1 MRKFTLILSLLVAF
15 VTTAMAQTLPATDK
29 CFTLT
34 TAKRGGLAANNEAT
48 ECVGFKHTA
57 VNSEEQKNFAFV
69 QYDGNVYL
77 YNVWAKKFMQ
87 KDGKLTAAL
96 PVDNIQVTNLDGG
109 AYFFKYD
116 ETHVVNLGGSSQ
128 LTIDSWGSSTWGSTD
143 EGNTFILTETGDFD
157 ATEAISV
164 LDNSYTITYDFQ
176 YNGKTVHTQVTKITC
191 GSNYPAF
198 TYVLPYG
205 ITANVPE
212 GAPIANETVVI
223 TCTLDESVLPFE
235 VSTIDGAFGEDVKW
249 YNLTMRSK
257 DVSYDPSTGYAL
269 AQNVDEKGVF
279 NLFAFTGNPF
289 DGYSIYNYA
298 AGADK
303 VFWRADAKDGGRVSF
318 TDIDATDGNTWML
331 SANGTSGYVFRLN
344 GHDNGYMNDHQPQI
358 AIWNSGWGATD
369 GGSTFT
375 FTYVEDPDLTIL
387 YDVTYNYYYGEK
399 LVSTKTVKVENG
411 AAYPAHSYTT
421 PYGVSIVENLP
432 TENVSATVTKN
443 FTLNIDTPVPFTA
456 AVDGTPTTW
465 YYTRMHGNTSTQ
477 SYIED
482 NGDGSVEW
490 SDKSVAEKDIESH
503 LWGFVGNIFDG
514 YKVVNKAT
522 GKAIASTGSGK
533 ASMAEVAN
541 ATAFIAMTSQN
552 TTKGTFCLKY
562 PNGNYLNAQNGV
574 VAHWWDNDN
583 GSSFF
588 LDEYNETEIT
598 VSDVEW
604 ATMYLNVPVY
614 IPEGVNAYIITGVAN
629 GYVTKT
635 QLEGTIPANTG
646 ILLENA
652 GTFTFKRS
660 AASGTDVAITTGN
673 LMNGSVEN
681 SYVEGKAY
689 VLANGED
696 GIGFYVAKLNKD
708 REGNDGTTHFLNNA
722 GKAYFVLPAEQAS
735 ATYYGFDWDGTTGIE
750 NVTVENG
757 VKAIF
762 DLTGRRVEAITAPG
776 IYIVNGKK
784 VLVK

>member
-1 MRKFTLILSLLVAF
+1 MLMLLVA
-15 VTTAMAQTLPATDK
+15 VTTFAQTLPATNK
-29 CFTLT
+29 SFTIT
-34 TAKRGGLAANNEAT
+34 TAKRGGLAAKNDAT
-48 ECVGFKHTA
+48 ACVGFNHTA
-57 VNSEEQKNFAFV
+57 VADEAQKNFAFV
-69 QYDGNVYL
+69 QYEDKVYL
-77 YNVWAKKFMQ
+77 YNVWAEKFMQ
-87 KDGKLTAAL
+87 KDGKLSATL
-96 PVDNIQVTNLDGG
+96 PIDNIQVTNLDDGN
-109 AYFFKYD
+109 YFFKYD
-116 ETHVVNLGGSSQ
+116 DSHVVNLGGSYQ
-128 LTIDSWGSSTWGSTD
+128 LTIDSWGSSTWGSVD
-143 EGNTFILTETGDFD
+143 EGNTFTLTEVGGFD
-157 ATEAISV
+157 PTDAIAV

-176 YNGKTVHTQVTKITC
+176 YNGKTVYTQITKITC

-205 ITANVPE
+205 VTANVPE
-212 GAPIANETVVI
+212 GAPTANETVVI

-235 VSTIDGAFGEDVKW
+235 VSTIDGAFGEEVKW
-249 YNLTMRSK
+249 YYLTLRSK
-257 DVSYDPSTGYAL
+257 DVSYDPNTGYAL
-269 AQNVDEKGVF
+269 AQNVGEKGVY

-303 VFWRADAKDGGRVSF
+303 VFWRADATDAGRVSF
-318 TDIDATDGNTWML
+318 TNIEETDGNTWML
-331 SANGTSGYVFRLN
+331 SANGTDGYVFRLN
-344 GHDNGYMNDHQPQI
+344 GHANGYMNDHQPQI

-375 FTYVEDPDLTIL
+375 FTYVENPDLTIL

-399 LVSTKTVKVENG
+399 LVSTKTITVENG
-411 AAYPAHSYTT
+411 VAYPAHSYTT
-421 PYGVSIVENLP
+421 PYGVSIVENVP
-432 TENVSATVTKN
+432 TEKVSATVTKN

-465 YYTRMHGNTSTQ
+465 YYTRMHGNASTQ

-482 NGDGSVEW
+482 NGGVSVEW

-522 GKAIASTGSGK
+522 GNAIASTGSGN

-541 ATAFIAMTSQN
+541 ATAFIAMPSQN
-552 TTKGTFCLKY
+552 TTEGTFCLKY
-562 PNGNYLNAQNGV
+562 PNGNYLNAQDGV

-614 IPEGVNAYIITGVAN
+614 IPEGVIAYIVTGAAN
-629 GYVTKT
+629 GYVTKEL
-635 QLEGTIPANTG
+635 LEGTIPANTG
-646 ILLENA
+646 VLLENA

-660 AASGTDVAITTGN
+660 AASGTDVATTTGN
-673 LMNGSVEN
+673 LLNGSVEN
-681 SYVEGKAY
+681 KYVEGTAY
-689 VLANGED
+689 VLANDSELGVGMYKAE
-696 GIGFYVAKLNKD
+696 LNKD
-708 REGNDGTTHFLNNA
+708 AEGNEGTTHFLNNA
-722 GKAYFVLPAEQAS
+722 GKAYMVLPAAS
-735 ATYYGFDWDGTTGIE
+735 ETVAFYGLDWDGTTGISE
-750 NVTVENG
+750 VKGENG
-757 VKAIF
+757 NVKAIY
-762 DLTGRRVEAITAPG
+762 DLTGRRVENITAPG
-776 IYIVNGKK
+776 IYVVNGKK

>member
-1 MRKFTLILSLLVAF
+1 MLMLLVA
-15 VTTAMAQTLPATDK
+15 VTTFAQTLPATDK
-29 CFTLT
+29 SFTIT
-34 TAKRGGLAANNEAT
+34 TAKRGGLAANNDAT
-48 ECVGFKHTA
+48 ACVGFNHTA
-57 VNSEEQKNFAFV
+57 VKDEAQKNFAFV
-69 QYDGNVYL
+69 QYDGKVYL

-87 KDGKLTAAL
+87 KDGKLSATL
-96 PVDNIQVTNLDGG
+96 PIDNIQVTNLDGG
-109 AYFFKYD
+109 NYFFKYD
-116 ETHVVNLGGSSQ
+116 ESHVVNLGGSSQ
-128 LTIDSWGSSTWGSTD
+128 LTIDSWGSSTWGSVD
-143 EGNTFILTETGDFD
+143 EGNTFILTEVGDFD
-157 ATEAISV
+157 ATDAIAV

-176 YNGKTVHTQVTKITC
+176 YNGKTVYTQITKITC

-205 ITANVPE
+205 VTANVPE
-212 GAPIANETVVI
+212 GTPTANETVVI

-235 VSTIDGAFGEDVKW
+235 VSTIDGAFGEEVKW
-249 YNLTMRSK
+249 YYLTLRSK
-257 DVSYDPSTGYAL
+257 DVSYDPNTGYAL
-269 AQNVDEKGVF
+269 AQNVHKKGVY

-303 VFWRADAKDGGRVSF
+303 VFWRADATNAGRVSF
-318 TDIDATDGNTWML
+318 TNIEETDGNTWIL
-331 SANGTSGYVFRLN
+331 SANGKDGYVFRLN
-344 GHDNGYMNDHQPQI
+344 GHASGYMNDHQPQI

-375 FTYVEDPDLTIL
+375 FTYVDNPDLTLL

-399 LVSTKTVKVENG
+399 LVSTKTITVENG
-411 AAYPAHSYTT
+411 VAYPAHSYTT
-421 PYGVSIVENLP
+421 PYGVSIVENVP

-465 YYTRMHGNTSTQ
+465 YYTRLHGNPSTQ

-522 GKAIASTGSGK
+522 GKAIASTGSGN

-541 ATAFIAMTSQN
+541 ATAFIAMPSQN
-552 TTKGTFCLKY
+552 TTEGTFCLKY

-574 VAHWWDNDN
+574 VAHWWDSDN

-614 IPEGVNAYIITGVAN
+614 IPEGVNAYIVTGAAN
-629 GYVTKT
+629 GYVTKEL
-635 QLEGTIPANTG
+635 LEGTIPANTG
-646 ILLENA
+646 VLLENA

-660 AASGTDVAITTGN
+660 AASGTDVATTTGN
-673 LMNGSVEN
+673 LLNGSVEDT
-681 SYVEGKAY
+681 YVEGTAY
-689 VLANGED
+689 VLANDSELGVGMYKAE
-696 GIGFYVAKLNKD
+696 LNKD
-708 REGNDGTTHFLNNA
+708 AEGNEGTTHFLNNA
-722 GKAYFVLPAEQAS
+722 GKAYMVLPTAS
-735 ATYYGFDWDGTTGIE
+735 ETVAFYGLDWDGTTGINE
-750 NVTVENG
+750 ITDNRVQSTV
-757 VKAIF
+757 IY
-762 DLTGRRVEAITAPG
+762 DLTGRRVENITAPG
-776 IYIVNGKK
+776 IYIVGGKK